1 MVIKRLIIIGTLYSR
16 LNSEKFNINSAHMN
30 KDLRNI
36 GDVENNI
43 EYISIEGNNFEI
55 IKLFRYNASMINKT
69 E

>member
-1 MVIKRLIIIGTLYSR
+1 
-16 LNSEKFNINSAHMN
+16 MN

-36 GDVENNI
+36 RDVENNI

-55 IKLFRYNASMINKT
+55 IKLFGYNTAMINKS

>member
-1 MVIKRLIIIGTLYSR
+1 
-16 LNSEKFNINSAHMN
+16 MN